1 MKKILVLFMVFVF
14 MAISMVQGQIT
25 ASITLKDASNHVIDN
40 TTINIG
46 STITIHCTYNSNGA
60 GNALGKLA
68 VMINNSS
75 YIILVQNQSMT
86 NGQVFTY
93 QYKPT
98 TIGDYNFRWTCKLD
112 NGDEC
117 AETTQVRTRITL
129 AIPEPATIMGIISA
143 IGALVLYAKRK
154 HGKNE

>member
-1 MKKILVLFMVFVF
+1 MKKILVLCMIFAFV
-14 MAISMVQGQIT
+14 AISITQGQII
-25 ASITLKDASNHVIDN
+25 ASISLRDVNDHIVDN
-40 TTINIG
+40 TIINIG

-60 GNALGKLA
+60 GNAMGKLA

-75 YIILVQNQSMT
+75 YTILVQNQSMT

-98 TIGDYNFRWTCKLD
+98 TIGEYNFRWTCKLD

-129 AIPEPATIMGIISA
+129 AIPEPATIIGVLSA

-154 HGKNE
+154 QGRNE